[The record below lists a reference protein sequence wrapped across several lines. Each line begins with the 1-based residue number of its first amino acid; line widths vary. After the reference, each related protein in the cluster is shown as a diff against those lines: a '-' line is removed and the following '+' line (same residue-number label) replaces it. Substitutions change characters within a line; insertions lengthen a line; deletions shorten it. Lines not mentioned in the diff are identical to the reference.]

1 MSMNARAPQVTSPR
15 TPKRLWTVA
24 ALALLPAVALAQPGP
39 GDGDAPE
46 GAYEGPP
53 PPAAT
58 QPGPPAAPQQMQ
70 PPPPEAPQQMQPP
83 PPAAPD
89 QRWRLLAQIGLMQ
102 SWAIGDR
109 SFGLRDTL
117 GPNGIEFDDAFGFDL
132 VVGATT
138 PNELFEIGLRV
149 AVGFGALNRQAW
161 EDELGIALGAS
172 QHFLVGPT
180 ARATLPLSG
189 RLRPYAS
196 IDWLY
201 ASLGTSTGESDG
213 EVCDDFGCT
222 DTSVDRFFVRY
233 EGFAFA
239 YAAGLRVAIGGE
251 PRPWRLF
258 LGAEARFVQG
268 NWSRLESGIG
278 ASVQQRIP
286 DASALSLDHAQ
297 FSFAIGA
304 AI

>member
-1 MSMNARAPQVTSPR
+1 MSMNARTPQVTSSR
-15 TPKRLWTVA
+15 TQTCRLIVA

-39 GDGDAPE
+39 GDSDAPE
-46 GAYEGPP
+46 GAYAGPP
-53 PPAAT
+53 PA
-58 QPGPPAAPQQMQ
+58 PPQHL
-70 PPPPEAPQQMQPP
+70 QPP

-132 VVGATT
+132 VIGATT

-180 ARATLPLSG
+180 VRATLPLSG

-213 EVCDDFGCT
+213 QVCDDFGCT

-239 YAAGLRVAIGGE
+239 YSAGLRVAIGGE

-258 LGAEARFVQG
+258 LSAEARFVQG

-286 DASALSLDHAQ
+286 DASSLSLDHAQ